1 VPGCCRTLSCDALRL
16 PKRPDE
22 NMVKSQGIKTLL
34 HPATQ
39 RRVFNF
45 NPGVRIR
52 TQMSLRKKECR

>member
-1 VPGCCRTLSCDALRL
+1 MPGCCRMFSCDALRL

-22 NMVKSQGIKTLL
+22 NMVKSQGIKTLPD
-34 HPATQ
+34 PAAQ

-45 NPGVRIR
+45 NPAVRIR